1 MKFLSKI
8 ISELLSETS
17 DLSQT
22 VVVLPGKRPVVFLKQ
37 ILKEQKYE
45 GFLPEFFTVDEL
57 IKKISGKQHIQGI
70 SLWLFGYDVYKK
82 IYPEETLENFLKWFP
97 TLLKDWDDMLKFS
110 EEDKAVLE
118 YMLDDERIKNWG
130 ETLGDG
136 DNARKRN
143 LNFWKKMNVFLPKLK
158 ENLQAKGW
166 ATDGMIHEMVREKI
180 SDFAEETETKFVFC
194 GFNALTPLE
203 EKLIRELLQK
213 GKAECFFQADEYYI
227 KDLKQEAGKFLRK
240 HMHWKEFNE
249 NRKFQWIENSFCEEK
264 NIKVY
269 EVAGNVAQT
278 KILPEILQEIPKE
291 NYSKTAVVLLDENL
305 LLPSLDAVSFVDNL
319 NITMGFPIKNLGFSG
334 AVKKL
339 FYLQKQ
345 LEKNDKSYYYL
356 DVFSVLEEFPDNEE
370 DRKIIDQ
377 FTAKIEGENIVY
389 ISKKMM
395 QEHLGELSYFQL
407 FEKRTAA
414 ELLEDLSNF
423 CYQLKFR
430 EIDDILYEN
439 VSLFETTFKILKNHM
454 KDYDFEISI
463 DALEVLMNQL
473 VNSENLDFQGEPLE
487 GLQFMGLLETRLLDF
502 ENIILLSV
510 NEGKLPLGNTQ
521 NTYLPFDVRRNFGL
535 NTFLENDSIYAYHFY
550 RLLQNSK
557 NIYLLYN
564 ALGSGVN
571 TGEKSRFITQMEME
585 SPHKMEH
592 IVIENTSEPI
602 LQEPIIIEKTEKVL
616 EKLNE
621 WKDRISASHLISYL
635 YNPIDFYLN
644 NILKAKETEEIEEEL
659 SQRNYGNLVHYA
671 LEELYGELQGKI
683 LKESDIE
690 DLKPKINEAIDSAIS
705 ELKHQPELY
714 ERGMNYIH
722 KSMAAKVVEHIL
734 DYDLGL
740 IKTGNSLEIISL
752 EEGINAE
759 FSLDENGEKI
769 NFIGY
774 IDRIDRLNGVLRVI
788 DFKTA
793 KAKNLSM
800 KPKEEKLE
808 DFISNA
814 DSKQAL
820 QLSIYAYMVLHN
832 KGFAVNQ
839 LQCGIWSFAEIG
851 KGVQTLKIYDNENI
865 DNENVSICMNS
876 IKNIILEI
884 LNPEIPFKEN

>member
-22 VVVLPGKRPVVFLKQ
+22 VIVLPGKRPVVFLKQ

-213 GKAECFFQADEYYI
+213 GKAECFFQVDEYYI

-249 NRKFQWIENSFCEEK
+249 NRKFQWVENSFCEEK

-278 KILPEILQEIPKE
+278 KILPEILQEISKE

-377 FTAKIEGENIVY
+377 FTAKIEDENIVY

-423 CYQLKFR
+423 CYKLKFR

-621 WKDRISASHLISYL
+621 WKGRISASHLISYL

-644 NILKAKETEEIEEEL
+644 NILKARETEEIEEEL

-671 LEELYGELQGKI
+671 LDWLYQKKEGKV

-690 DLKPKINEAIDSAIS
+690 DIKPEIDRAINSAIIK
-705 ELKHQPELY
+705 LRHQPELY

-740 IKTGNSLEIISL
+740 IKAGNSLEIISL
-752 EEGINAE
+752 EEEINAE
-759 FSLDENGEKI
+759 FLLDENGEKV

-793 KAKNLSM
+793 KAKNLSV

-808 DFISNA
+808 YFMSSA

-832 KGFAVNQ
+832 KGFVVNR

-851 KGVQTLKIYDNENI
+851 KGVQTLKIYDDENI